1 MTTYYR
7 PVAPGAPY
15 QQYATPTRQPGA
27 LPAGYQQAQQV
38 LMAQAQQR
46 PVHQQPAPAP
56 QPRQAVYYPE
66 TYPPGPLGF
75 FLAPP
80 GQRTFDHTLQST
92 PVTQGF
98 FTTYPS
104 RMRTGV
110 TTLVQPET
118 VTGGPKEREY
128 FLAELDRE
136 LAGARSSGQSTPRIE
151 SPAPHLSRKSTTTTL
166 SGRRAGRVNYAEK
179 EESEEEE
186 ESSEEE
192 IGEAASDPEDDN
204 YGERRRRRDTGLS
217 ADHLASMRIGR
228 IKKKHS
234 ELERGWTWLG
244 DRVPAERVKSEI
256 ARVTKHKIVPE
267 ELLASEA
274 ERPEMLVPITVDYDV
289 PSPTGDQT
297 GIKIKDRFLWN
308 ANEPFYKPLEF
319 ATVFCEDL
327 GIPVQHAETLAELIQ
342 AQLEEAQSTV
352 VIDLG
357 TEDATPEEVVWSD
370 GEGESMEVDEN
381 GEATFA
387 EPDCRIVINLDVQIN
402 THVLRDRI
410 EWDLSSNLPPAEF
423 ARHYCAELG
432 LTGEAVPLVAHAIHE
447 ELMKHKRD
455 ALELDL
461 FARTHPQEQAKWEK
475 SGPSGIPRTTH
486 RHGPKGLVGVWRD
499 WWERDEFSPVL
510 VELTTEEMERREVE
524 RNREARRMMRTLAT
538 SKRRR

>member
-1 MTTYYR
+1 MPSAIRHQSRRAVAFAPRLASYSTTLGTFANHNAQPPFDFLSSTCRFDFALSTLLALYTMTTYYR

-46 PVHQQPAPAP
+46 PVHQQPPPAP

-151 SPAPHLSRKSTTTTL
+151 SPAPHLSRKNTTTTL

-186 ESSEEE
+186 ESSEDE

-228 IKKKHS
+228 IKKKHT

-256 ARVTKHKIVPE
+256 ARVTKHKIV
-267 ELLASEA
+267 
-274 ERPEMLVPITVDYDV
+274 
-289 PSPTGDQT
+289 
-297 GIKIKDRFLWN
+297 
-308 ANEPFYKPLEF
+308 
-319 ATVFCEDL
+319 
-327 GIPVQHAETLAELIQ
+327 
-342 AQLEEAQSTV
+342 
-352 VIDLG
+352 
-357 TEDATPEEVVWSD
+357 
-370 GEGESMEVDEN
+370 
-381 GEATFA
+381 
-387 EPDCRIVINLDVQIN
+387 
-402 THVLRDRI
+402 
-410 EWDLSSNLPPAEF
+410 
-423 ARHYCAELG
+423 
-432 LTGEAVPLVAHAIHE
+432 
-447 ELMKHKRD
+447 
-455 ALELDL
+455 
-461 FARTHPQEQAKWEK
+461 
-475 SGPSGIPRTTH
+475 
-486 RHGPKGLVGVWRD
+486 
-499 WWERDEFSPVL
+499 
-510 VELTTEEMERREVE
+510 
-524 RNREARRMMRTLAT
+524 
-538 SKRRR
+538 